1 MAVGKGFDGSKEGM
15 KQMKDYEALLR
26 QRMPEWPY
34 KVAYGKEYEV
44 DADVLIIGGGIAGCH
59 AAINAAKRGVRVAV
73 VDKAPIIRSGS
84 GGPGVDHWHCV
95 NPYSAD
101 TAEDTVAHI
110 PPYSMGHLRYITGK
124 EGWEALLDVE
134 KMGVRIRDEDDE
146 FVGAPFRDE
155 KTKFLFAYNY
165 KRKEVFRIQ
174 GALIKPAMFKELK
187 RLGVARY
194 EHIMCTCLLNEGGK
208 QGNRIV
214 GATGINIRTGELYIF
229 KARATLLATA
239 QPLKIWVFST
249 ELVGAATAHDD
260 PNLAGDGDAMGWLA
274 GAETTMLEASMPSA
288 GPFRY
293 PAYGTGNMHNT
304 WFPCTI
310 VDATG
315 KEIPWMDKEGN
326 LLDSVAIRSMAG
338 EAVEPGKRSI
348 GLIHDLQERI
358 EKGEYQLPFYA
369 DLPGMPEDERRVIFG
384 LMVSHEGKTR
394 IPIYENYTRGGFDP
408 DKDML
413 QANVLPPGIAGESV
427 PWWDPKSNLH
437 SAPQWRDTPFIGG
450 GGLLAGWDMMTNLE
464 GLFAAG
470 AQTAGGGGHA
480 GAAAAGRYVG
490 RILAAYSAKTPEPIL
505 ERSQIDK
512 EKERVYEPVGREGT
526 IGWKELQ
533 AGIARIM
540 QDYCGEFRN
549 EEVLKTGLWYL
560 QSIREGEAARTYI
573 RNPHELARYLECM
586 VRLTVGEIMIHAS
599 LARKASSK
607 PLGFKRLDHSEVDP
621 EEWNRFVVLSLKDGQ
636 VNVSE
641 KPIDFWLQEPYEST
655 YEKNYNRFNQP

>member
-1 MAVGKGFDGSKEGM
+1 
-15 KQMKDYEALLR
+15 MKDYEALLK

-34 KVAYGKEYEV
+34 PVAYGKENEISV
-44 DADVLIIGGGIAGCH
+44 DVLIIGGGIAGCH
-59 AAINAAKRGVRVAV
+59 AAINAAKKGAKVAV
-73 VDKAPIIRSGS
+73 IDKAPIKRSGS

-95 NPYSAD
+95 NPYSAS
-101 TAEDTVAHI
+101 TVEGSVEHI
-110 PPYSMGHLRYITGK
+110 PPYGMGHLRYIIGN
-124 EGWEALLDVE
+124 EAWEALLDVE
-134 KMGVRIRDEDDE
+134 KMGIKIRDEDDE

-155 KTKFLFAYNY
+155 KTKFLFAYDYN
-165 KRKEVFRIQ
+165 KKEVFRIQ
-174 GALIKPAMFKELK
+174 GALIKPAMYKEMK
-187 RLGVARY
+187 RLGIARY
-194 EHIMCTCLLNEGGK
+194 EHIMCTSLLNEAGK
-208 QGNRIV
+208 QGNRVV
-214 GATGINIRTGELYIF
+214 GATGMNIRTGEFYIF
-229 KARATLLATA
+229 KAKATLLSTA

-260 PNLAGDGDAMGWLA
+260 PNLAGDGNAMGWLA
-274 GAETTMLEASMPSA
+274 GAETTMMEASMPSA

-326 LLDSVAIRSMAG
+326 ILDSVAIRSLKGGAMG
-338 EAVEPGKRSI
+338 PMGKGV
-348 GLIHDLQERI
+348 GLIDDLSQRI
-358 EKGEYQLPFYA
+358 EKGEYKLPFYA

-408 DKDML
+408 DKDMM
-413 QANVLPPGIAGESV
+413 QANVLPPAIAGKSM

-437 SAPQWRDTPFIGG
+437 SAPQWRDSPFMGG
-450 GGLLAGWDMMTNLE
+450 GGLLVGWDLQTSIE

-470 AQTAGGGGHA
+470 SQVAGGGGHA
-480 GAAAAGRYVG
+480 GAAGLGRYVG
-490 RILAAYSAKTPEPIL
+490 RILAAYAAKADKPVL

-512 EKERVYEPVGREGT
+512 EKARVYAPVGREGT

-533 AGIARIM
+533 AGVCRIM
-540 QDYCGEFRN
+540 QDYCGEYRS

-560 QSIREGEAARTYI
+560 QSIKEGEATRTFI

-586 VRLTVGEIMIHAS
+586 VRLTVSEIMIHAS
-599 LARKASSK
+599 LARKACSK
-607 PLGFKRLDHSEVDP
+607 PLDFKRLDFPEVDP
-621 EEWNRFVVLSLKDGQ
+621 EDWNKFMVVRLQGDE
-636 VNVSE
+636 VIVDE
-641 KPIDFWLQEPYEST
+641 KPIDFWLQEPYEPN
-655 YEKNYNRFNQP
+655 YQKNFNRFNQP